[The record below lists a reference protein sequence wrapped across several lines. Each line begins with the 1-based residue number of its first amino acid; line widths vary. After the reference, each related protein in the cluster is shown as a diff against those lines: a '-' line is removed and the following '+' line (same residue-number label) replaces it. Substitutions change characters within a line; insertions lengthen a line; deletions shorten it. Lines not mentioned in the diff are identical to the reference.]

1 MIAPLGAVFVASLL
15 GSLHCAGMC
24 GPLACAATLPR
35 AASPTPIT
43 AEGRTISGA
52 FNAPASA
59 LYHAGRLTAYVTL
72 GAAAGT
78 LGSAI
83 DLAGN
88 LAGVQRVAAYLAAG
102 LIILVGLAY
111 LLKSYNLFRPPSI
124 AISQPRRLW
133 TRALSWPAPARA
145 VVIGLLT
152 GLLPCGWL
160 WVFLVSA
167 AGTASPL
174 TGALTMAAFW
184 LGTVPV
190 LLLVTSGL
198 PRLLRPITSRA
209 PALVGVA
216 IIAAGIFTL
225 VMRVPHAPAP
235 DKQAAVPSC
244 CHEP

>member
-1 MIAPLGAVFVASLL
+1 MIAPLSAVFVASLL

-35 AASPTPIT
+35 AATPTPLT
-43 AEGRTISGA
+43 SQGKSLSRT

-88 LAGVQRVAAYLAAG
+88 LAGVQRVAAYIAAG
-102 LIILVGLAY
+102 LIILVGIAY
-111 LLKSYNLFRPPSI
+111 LLKAFNLFRTPSLS
-124 AISQPRRLW
+124 ISQPRRLW
-133 TRALSWPAPARA
+133 ARALAWPAPARA
-145 VVIGLLT
+145 VVVGLLT

-174 TGALTMAAFW
+174 SGALTLAAFW
-184 LGTVPV
+184 LGTVPI
-190 LLLVTSGL
+190 LLLATSGL
-198 PRLLRPITSRA
+198 PRLLAPITARV

-216 IIAAGIFTL
+216 IIAAGVFTL
-225 VMRVPHAPAP
+225 FMRVPHAPAADSP
-235 DKQAAVPSC
+235 AALPSC

>member
-35 AASPTPIT
+35 ASTPTPLT
-43 AEGRTISGA
+43 SGGKRLA
-52 FNAPASA
+52 RSFNAPASA
-59 LYHAGRLTAYVTL
+59 LYHTGRLTAYLTL

-83 DLAGN
+83 DLAGD
-88 LAGVQRVAAYLAAG
+88 LAGLQRIAAYIAAG
-102 LIILVGLAY
+102 LIILVGVAY
-111 LLKSYNLFRPPSI
+111 LLKSFNLFRPPAL
-124 AISQPRRLW
+124 AISQPRKLW
-133 TRALSWPAPARA
+133 AHALSWPTPARA
-145 VVIGLLT
+145 VVVGLLT

-174 TGALTMAAFW
+174 TGALTLAAFW

-198 PRLLRPITSRA
+198 PRLLAPITARA

-216 IIAAGIFTL
+216 IIAAGLFTL
-225 VMRVPHAPAP
+225 FMRVPHAPAADQSP
-235 DKQAAVPSC
+235 ALPSC

>member
-15 GSLHCAGMC
+15 GSLHCASMC
-24 GPLACAATLPR
+24 GPLACAATMPR
-35 AASPTPIT
+35 AATPTPLT
-43 AEGRTISGA
+43 SGGKTLTQA
-52 FNAPASA
+52 LNAPASA

-83 DLAGN
+83 DLAGE
-88 LAGVQRVAAYLAAG
+88 LAGVQRFAGYLAAG
-102 LIILVGLAY
+102 LIILVGVAY
-111 LLKSYNLFRPPSI
+111 LLKSLNLFRPPAVAI
-124 AISQPRRLW
+124 AQPRRLW
-133 TRALSWPAPARA
+133 ARALSWPAPARA
-145 VVIGLLT
+145 VVVGLLT

-174 TGALTMAAFW
+174 AGALTLAAFW
-184 LGTVPV
+184 MGTVPV

-198 PRLLRPITSRA
+198 PRLLAPITSRA

-216 IIAAGIFTL
+216 IIGAGVFTL
-225 VMRVPHAPAP
+225 FMRVPHAPAA
-235 DKQAAVPSC
+235 DKPATVPSC